1 MHADVDTRGARAGS
15 AVAFDRLAQAIDAV
29 LPQTQC
35 TRCGYAACRPYAQAV
50 ARGEAEINRCPPGGA
65 AGIRLLAEITGR
77 PALPLDPA
85 CGAESP
91 RRIAV
96 VDEAHCIGCTIC
108 IQKCPVDAIVGAP
121 KQMHAVI
128 ASLCT
133 GCDLCVAPCPVDC
146 IEMIPVR
153 DAEPGWTESQ
163 RAAARTRF
171 ERRNARLAREV
182 AHRLARRPASADTA
196 TPAHR
201 GDKLAVIRGAVERV
215 RARRGS
221 RPAAPDAPVVD
232 ASHPRSRIDREE

>member
-1 MHADVDTRGARAGS
+1 MHADLETRGAWAFSTAASGS
-15 AVAFDRLAQAIDAV
+15 LADAIDAI

-35 TRCGYAACRPYAQAV
+35 TRCGYPACRPYAEAV
-50 ARGEAEINRCPPGGA
+50 ARGEAEINRCPPGGT
-65 AGIRLLAEITGR
+65 AGIQLLAAITGR
-77 PALPLDPA
+77 PVLPLDPA

-96 VDEAHCIGCTIC
+96 VDEARCIGCTIC

-153 DAEPGWTESQ
+153 DAGSDWTDSQ
-163 RAAARTRF
+163 RVGARARF

-182 AHRLARRPASADTA
+182 AQRLARRPAGAETA
-196 TPAHR
+196 TPERR

-221 RPAAPDAPVVD
+221 LPATPDTPVAD
-232 ASHPRSRIDREE
+232 ASRPRPRIDREE